1 MLSCYIYVVI
11 NTVIFKS
18 ICTLKIIEVKFVI
31 PSTNCV
37 GGFPLMQSVIFT
49 AGLYIRRGSGSLKF
63 NLKSGHSKHTWCDDW
78 PTCGWYVPLGHRIG
92 CTLPKGQ

>member
-1 MLSCYIYVVI
+1 M
-11 NTVIFKS
+11 VIFKL
-18 ICTLKIIEVKFVI
+18 ICTLIEVKFGI

-63 NLKSGHSKHTWCDDW
+63 NLKSGHSKHTWRDDW

-92 CTLPKGQ
+92 CTLPNGQ